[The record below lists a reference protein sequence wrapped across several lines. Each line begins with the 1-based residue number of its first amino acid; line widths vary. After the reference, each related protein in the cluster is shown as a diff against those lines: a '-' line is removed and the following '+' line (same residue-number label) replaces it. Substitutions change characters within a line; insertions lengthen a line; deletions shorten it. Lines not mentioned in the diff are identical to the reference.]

1 MNDSYSELLVKKEQ
15 TGKDKVIKFLLIG
28 LIAAT
33 AVVGV
38 VFSLAWILTLGLGIA
53 AYFVLPNLDL
63 EYEYVY
69 VNGELDIDKIMAK
82 SKRKRVQSFDLA
94 KMEIM
99 APVNS
104 HRMDYQNHNT
114 KLKVLD
120 FSSGNKEHKVFAMI
134 IPNEKEICKVLLEP
148 DQELI
153 ENIQKSCP
161 RKVFV
166 D

>member
-28 LIAAT
+28 VIAAT

-38 VFSLAWILTLGLGIA
+38 IIPLVWVLTLGLGIA
-53 AYFVLPNLDL
+53 AYFILPNLDL

-120 FSSGNKEHKVFAMI
+120 FSSGNKEHKVYAMI
-134 IPNEKEICKVLLEP
+134 IPDEKEICKVLLEP
-148 DQELI
+148 DQTLL
-153 ENIQKSCP
+153 ENIQKSCT
-161 RKVFV
+161 RKVFK

>member
-1 MNDSYSELLVKKEQ
+1 MLLAPELNLAPAVR
-15 TGKDKVIKFLLIG
+15 TKVEKIYAKTRDVLDMLL
-28 LIAAT
+28 L
-33 AVVGV
+33 
-38 VFSLAWILTLGLGIA
+38 F
-53 AYFVLPNLDL
+53 
-63 EYEYVY
+63 
-69 VNGELDIDKIMAK
+69 
-82 SKRKRVQSFDLA
+82 FDLA

-120 FSSGNKEHKVFAMI
+120 FSSGNKEHKVYAMI
-134 IPNEKEICKVLLEP
+134 IPDEKEICKVLLET
-148 DQELI
+148 DQTLL

-161 RKVFV
+161 RKVFM

>member
-28 LIAAT
+28 VIVAT

-38 VFSLAWILTLGLGIA
+38 IIPLVWVLTLGLGIA
-53 AYFVLPNLDL
+53 AYFILPNLDL

-120 FSSGNKEHKVFAMI
+120 FSSGNKEHKVYAMI
-134 IPNEKEICKVLLEP
+134 IPDEKEICKVLLET
-148 DQELI
+148 DQTLL

-161 RKVFV
+161 RKVFM

>member
-28 LIAAT
+28 VIAAT

-38 VFSLAWILTLGLGIA
+38 IIPLVWVLTLGLGIA
-53 AYFVLPNLDL
+53 TYFILPNLDL

-120 FSSGNKEHKVFAMI
+120 FSSGNKEHKVYAMI
-134 IPNEKEICKVLLEP
+134 IPDEKEICKVLLET
-148 DQELI
+148 DQTLL

-161 RKVFV
+161 RKVFM

>member
-15 TGKDKVIKFLLIG
+15 TGKDKAIKFLLIG
-28 LIAAT
+28 LIATT

-38 VFSLAWILTLGLGIA
+38 ILPLAWVLALGLGIA
-53 AYFVLPNLDL
+53 AYFILPNLDL

-82 SKRKRVQSFDLA
+82 SKRKRLKSFDLA
-94 KMEIM
+94 KLEIM

-114 KLKVLD
+114 NLKVLD
-120 FSSGNKEHKVFAMI
+120 YSSGEKDHKIYAMI
-134 IPNEKEICKVLLEP
+134 IPDEKDVYKVLIEP
-148 DQELI
+148 DRELLD
-153 ENIQKSCP
+153 NIKKSCP
-161 RKVFV
+161 RKVFE

>member
-28 LIAAT
+28 VIAAT

-38 VFSLAWILTLGLGIA
+38 IIPLVWVLTLGLGIA
-53 AYFVLPNLDL
+53 AYFILPNLDL

-120 FSSGNKEHKVFAMI
+120 FSSGNKEHKVYAMI
-134 IPNEKEICKVLLEP
+134 IP
-148 DQELI
+148 DELSLI
-153 ENIQKSCP
+153 HI
-161 RKVFV
+161 
-166 D
+166 

>member
-28 LIAAT
+28 VIAAT
-33 AVVGV
+33 AVVRV
-38 VFSLAWILTLGLGIA
+38 IIPLVWVLTLGLGIA
-53 AYFVLPNLDL
+53 AYFILPNLDL

-120 FSSGNKEHKVFAMI
+120 FSSGNKEHKVYAMI
-134 IPNEKEICKVLLEP
+134 IPDEKEICKVLLET
-148 DQELI
+148 DQTLL

-161 RKVFV
+161 RKVFM

>member
-15 TGKDKVIKFLLIG
+15 IGKDKAIKFLLIG

-38 VFSLAWILTLGLGIA
+38 IFTLAWILTLGLGIA
-53 AYFVLPNLDL
+53 AYFILPNLDL

-120 FSSGNKEHKVFAMI
+120 FSSGNMQHKIFAMI
-134 IPNEKEICKVLLEP
+134 IPDEKEVCKVLFEP

-153 ENIQKSCP
+153 ENIKKSCP

>member
-28 LIAAT
+28 VIAAT
-33 AVVGV
+33 AVVGIIIPLV
-38 VFSLAWILTLGLGIA
+38 WVLTLGLGIA
-53 AYFVLPNLDL
+53 AYFILPNLDL

-120 FSSGNKEHKVFAMI
+120 FSQ
-134 IPNEKEICKVLLEP
+134 EIKNTRYMP
-148 DQELI
+148 
-153 ENIQKSCP
+153 
-161 RKVFV
+161 
-166 D
+166 

>member
-28 LIAAT
+28 VIAAT
-33 AVVGV
+33 AVVGIIIPLV
-38 VFSLAWILTLGLGIA
+38 WVLTLGLGIA
-53 AYFVLPNLDL
+53 AYFILPNLDL

-120 FSSGNKEHKVFAMI
+120 FSSGNKEHKVYAMI
-134 IPNEKEICKVLLEP
+134 IPDEKEICKVLLET
-148 DQELI
+148 DQTLL

-161 RKVFV
+161 RKVFM

>member
-28 LIAAT
+28 VIAAT

-38 VFSLAWILTLGLGIA
+38 IIPLVWVLTLGLGIA
-53 AYFVLPNLDL
+53 AYFILPNLDL

-120 FSSGNKEHKVFAMI
+120 FSSGNKEHKVYAMI
-134 IPNEKEICKVLLEP
+134 IPDEKEICKVLLEP
-148 DQELI
+148 DQTLLEI
-153 ENIQKSCP
+153 IQKSCP
-161 RKVFV
+161 RKVFM

>member
-38 VFSLAWILTLGLGIA
+38 VFALAWILTLGLGIA